1 MIAHKMK
8 RCQGG
13 KIMVTSRKLQS
24 KKVTRIATQDAK
36 PQMCVLVGT
45 YKRESDQL
53 KWIGKRHLYNYPLS
67 AEEAKAMNDGW
78 SNVKELWLYSG
89 TKDKRHIYA
98 AEFIDIKARKDF
110 LAEHPDYPKGKGKGH
125 GEYYAV
131 FNVRHKYQPTLDET
145 VVVVRAAD
153 FKRTPKVAQAV
164 RVYQA
169 GGELGCLLDYLPAEL
184 APLTHDQLR
193 VCEAAVQLSF
203 WDLPNMA
210 MLKVAVPFPP
220 PEHPKFTFIDL
231 FAGVGGFRL
240 AMQAYGGKCVFSS
253 EWDVAAQDTYYRN
266 YGEQPYGDIT
276 KDSTKAAIPRSFDV
290 LCAGFP
296 CQPFSLA
303 GVSARVSLNKQHGFA
318 DKTQGTLFFDII
330 QIVRKH
336 HPKVLFLENVRNLV
350 NHDGG
355 RTFRVIKETIES
367 AGYSFNYRVIDA
379 SPLVPQKRLRCYM
392 VCVRNGGSF
401 VFPDITGTPLPLRS
415 ILEKEVDEQFTISD
429 NLWAGHQRR
438 TRRNLARGTGFTA
451 FTANLDEPSHTLVAR
466 YYKDGK
472 ECLIP
477 QEGRNPRLLTPRE
490 CARLQG
496 FPEDFI
502 LPSSRSVAY
511 KQMGNSVAVPV
522 LRCIAESIISQ
533 VLKGE

>member
-1 MIAHKMK
+1 MAQKNQK
-8 RCQGG
+8 
-13 KIMVTSRKLQS
+13 
-24 KKVTRIATQDAK
+24 AK
-36 PQMCVLVGT
+36 NIQQIVASEAKAQRCVLVGT
-45 YKRESDQL
+45 YKHEPDQL

-67 AEEAKAMNDGW
+67 AEETKVDNGTW
-78 SNVKELWLYSG
+78 NNVKEIWLYSG
-89 TKDKRHIYA
+89 TKDRRHIYT
-98 AEFIDIKARKDF
+98 AEFIGVKSRKDF

-131 FNVRHKYQPTLDET
+131 FNVLHKYQPTLDES

-164 RVYQA
+164 RVYQS
-169 GGELGCLLDYLPAEL
+169 GGELGCLLDCLPAEL

-203 WDLPNMA
+203 WDMPNMA
-210 MLKVAVPFPP
+210 MLKALVPFPP

-266 YGEQPYGDIT
+266 YGDYPYGDIT
-276 KDSTKAAIPRSFDV
+276 KEATKAAIPHVFDV

-303 GVSARVSLNKQHGFA
+303 GVSARVSLNKKHGFA

-367 AGYSFNYRVIDA
+367 EGYSFNYRVIDA

-522 LRCIAESIISQ
+522 LRLIAESIISQ

>member
-1 MIAHKMK
+1 MA
-8 RCQGG
+8 
-13 KIMVTSRKLQS
+13 
-24 KKVTRIATQDAK
+24 KKKQKNENVQEAVASGAASQR
-36 PQMCVLVGT
+36 CVLVGT
-45 YKRESDQL
+45 YKKEPDQL
-53 KWIGKRHLYNYPLS
+53 PWIRKRHLYNYPLS
-67 AEEAKAMNDGW
+67 EEEAKLGSEGW
-78 SNVKELWLYSG
+78 SKVKELWLYSG
-89 TKDKRHIYA
+89 SKDRRHIYE
-98 AEFIDIKARKDF
+98 AEFVGIKPRADF
-110 LAEHPDYPKGKGKGH
+110 LQENPDYPKGKSKH
-125 GEYYAV
+125 GDFYAV
-131 FNVRHKYQPTLDET
+131 FSVKHKYQPTIDDSK
-145 VVVVRAAD
+145 VVVRTKD
-153 FKRTPKVAQAV
+153 FAKRTPKIAQAV
-164 RVYQA
+164 KAYQA
-169 GGELGCLLDYLPAEL
+169 GGELGCLGNYLPAEL
-184 APLTHDQLR
+184 APLSHDQLR
-193 VCEAAVQLSF
+193 VCEAAIQLLF

-210 MLKVAVPFPP
+210 ALKPVIPFPP
-220 PEHPKFTFIDL
+220 PTHPTFTFIDL

-240 AMQAYGGKCVFSS
+240 AMQEYGGKCVFSS

-266 YGEQPYGDIT
+266 YGEHPYGDIT
-276 KDSTKAAIPRSFDV
+276 MESTKAAIPCTFDV

-303 GVSARVSLNKQHGFA
+303 GVSARVSLNKKHGFA

-336 HPKVLFLENVRNLV
+336 HPRVLFLENVRNLV
-350 NHDGG
+350 SHDEG
-355 RTFRVIKETIES
+355 RTFSIIKEAIEGE
-367 AGYSFNYRVIDA
+367 GYSFNYRVIDA

-392 VCVRNGGSF
+392 VCVRDGGEF
-401 VFPDITGTPLPLRS
+401 VFPEIKGKPLPLRS
-415 ILEKEVDEQFTISD
+415 ILEKNVSEQFTISD

-438 TRRNLARGTGFTA
+438 TRKNLARGTGFTA

-477 QEGRNPRLLTPRE
+477 QKGRNPRLLTPRE

-522 LRCIAESIISQ
+522 LRRIAECIITQ
-533 VLKGE
+533 VLQGVKHEV

>member
-1 MIAHKMK
+1 MAN
-8 RCQGG
+8 
-13 KIMVTSRKLQS
+13 RKQQKTKNVQEIVASGS
-24 KKVTRIATQDAK
+24 KAQR
-36 PQMCVLVGT
+36 CVLVGT
-45 YKRESDQL
+45 YKKKPDQL
-53 KWIGKRHLYNYPLS
+53 SWIRKHHLYNYPLS
-67 AEEAKAMNDGW
+67 EDETKSASDCW
-78 SNVKELWLYSG
+78 SKVMELWLYSG

-98 AEFIDIKARKDF
+98 AEFVGLKPRKEF
-110 LAEHPDYPKGKGKGH
+110 LCEHPDYPKGMGKGH
-125 GEYYAV
+125 GDFYAV
-131 FNVRHKYQPTLDET
+131 FKVTYKYQPAIEDSI
-145 VVVVRAAD
+145 VAVRACD
-153 FKRTPKVAQAV
+153 FKRTPKIAQAV
-164 RVYQA
+164 KAYEA
-169 GGELGCLLDYLPAEL
+169 GGELGSLLDYLPAEL
-184 APLTHDQLR
+184 APLPHDQLR
-193 VCEAAVQLSF
+193 VCEAALQLSF
-203 WDLPNMA
+203 WDLPNMEA
-210 MLKVAVPFPP
+210 LKPVIPFPP
-220 PEHPKFTFIDL
+220 PAHPKFTFIDL

-240 AMQAYGGKCVFSS
+240 AMQEYGGKCVFSS

-266 YGEQPYGDIT
+266 YGERPYGDIT
-276 KDSTKAAIPRSFDV
+276 KESTKAAIPRTFDV

-303 GVSARVSLNKQHGFA
+303 GVSARVSLNKTHGFA

-336 HPKVLFLENVRNLV
+336 HPRVLFLENVRNLV
-350 NHDGG
+350 SHDEG
-355 RTFRVIKETIES
+355 RTFSIIKETIENE
-367 AGYSFNYRVIDA
+367 GYSFNYQVIDA

-392 VCVRNGGSF
+392 VCVRNGGEF
-401 VFPDITGTPLPLRS
+401 VFPEIKGTPLPLRS
-415 ILEKEVDEQFTISD
+415 ILEKDVSEQFTISD

-438 TRRNLARGTGFTA
+438 TRKNLARGTGFTA

-522 LRCIAESIISQ
+522 LRRIAECIVTQ
-533 VLKGE
+533 VLKGVEHEV

>member
-1 MIAHKMK
+1 M
-8 RCQGG
+8 G
-13 KIMVTSRKLQS
+13 KS
-24 KKVTRIATQDAK
+24 KQQKKKNVQEIVASGAK
-36 PQMCVLVGT
+36 SQRCVLVAT
-45 YKRESDQL
+45 YKKQPDQMG
-53 KWIGKRHLYNYPLS
+53 WIRKRHLYNYPLS
-67 AEEAKAMNDGW
+67 AEEAKATNDGW
-78 SNVKELWLYSG
+78 NNVKELWLYCG
-89 TKDKRHIYA
+89 TKDRRHIYT
-98 AEFIDIKARKDF
+98 AEFIGVKSRKDF

-131 FNVRHKYQPTLDET
+131 FNVRHKYQPTFDES

-169 GGELGCLLDYLPAEL
+169 GGELGCLLDCLPAEL

-203 WDLPNMA
+203 WDMPNMA
-210 MLKVAVPFPP
+210 MLKALVPFPP

-253 EWDVAAQDTYYRN
+253 EWDEAAQDTYYRN
-266 YGEQPYGDIT
+266 YGDRPYGDIT
-276 KDSTKAAIPRSFDV
+276 KDATKAAIPSVFDV

-303 GVSARVSLNKQHGFA
+303 GVSARVSLNKKHGFA

-336 HPKVLFLENVRNLV
+336 RPKVLFLENVRNLV

-355 RTFRVIKETIES
+355 RTFSVIKETIES
-367 AGYSFNYRVIDA
+367 EGYSFNYRVIDA

-401 VFPDITGTPLPLRS
+401 VFPDITGAPLPLRS
-415 ILEKEVDEQFTISD
+415 ILEKEVSEQFTISD

-438 TRRNLARGTGFTA
+438 TKRNLARGTGFTA

-496 FPEDFI
+496 FPENFI

-522 LRCIAESIISQ
+522 LRRIAESIISQ

>member
-1 MIAHKMK
+1 MK
-8 RCQGG
+8 SQR
-13 KIMVTSRKLQS
+13 
-24 KKVTRIATQDAK
+24 
-36 PQMCVLVGT
+36 CVLVGT
-45 YKRESDQL
+45 YKREPDQL
-53 KWIGKRHLYNYPLS
+53 KWVGKRHLYNYPLS
-67 AEEAKAMNDGW
+67 EEEANAENGAW
-78 SNVKELWLYSG
+78 NYVKELWLYSG
-89 TKDKRHIYA
+89 TKDRRHIYT
-98 AEFIDIKARKDF
+98 AEFIGIKPRKEF
-110 LAEHPDYPKGKGKGH
+110 LAEHSDYPKGTGKGH
-125 GEYYAV
+125 GDYYAV
-131 FNVRHKYQPTLDET
+131 FSVRHQYQPTLDES

-303 GVSARVSLNKQHGFA
+303 GVSARASLNKQHGFA

-350 NHDGG
+350 SHDKG
-355 RTFRVIKETIES
+355 RTFSVIKEAIEHE
-367 AGYSFNYRVIDA
+367 GYSFNYRVIDA
-379 SPLVPQKRLRCYM
+379 SSLVPQKRLRCYM
-392 VCVRNGGSF
+392 VCVRDGGEF
-401 VFPDITGTPLPLRS
+401 VFPEITGTPLPLRS
-415 ILEKEVDEQFTISD
+415 ILEKDVSERFTISD

-438 TRRNLARGTGFTA
+438 TKTNLARGTGFTA

-477 QEGRNPRLLTPRE
+477 QAGKNPRLLTPRE

-502 LPSSRSVAY
+502 LPLSRSVAY
-511 KQMGNSVAVPV
+511 KQRGNSVAVPV
-522 LRCIAESIISQ
+522 LRQIAECIVDQ
-533 VLKGE
+533 VLKRS